1 VPVSQAE
8 LAESGVGGLV
18 TDTLAHLVATTL
30 KTIRDDNA
38 GMRTFVFGA
47 GASVHAGYP
56 LAFDLWRCMEQWVRA
71 TPTAD
76 FLHAV
81 NVMTAEFDL
90 NKSFEL
96 VLTDLDNRI
105 DSILG
110 KPRRTWDECEE
121 KAKLVDILRPTVKA
135 MIPAYFD
142 SLRFKPAEWY
152 RRFANDVLTAGDA
165 VITFNYDLA
174 LDRELREAGKWS
186 IGNGYGFRIGDID
199 DASSSDSPCKLF
211 KLHGSTHWLGEL
223 FEGRR
228 GFGQVNPLA
237 GSLGERPIIEPAAF
251 EFLGYGNASDPQ
263 GDNGHGRIP
272 SLIMPTANKKFFVET
287 TDFREWESFWDDLW
301 SQAGE
306 ALRASDEVYLIGY
319 SIPEYDAR
327 ARELLAK
334 RIRTG
339 VAIRICCHH
348 GTADA
353 VESLRRLR
361 SGDANVEPGCA
372 TTFEDWVSCANL
384 LAR

>member
-121 KAKLVDILRPTVKA
+121 KARP
-135 MIPAYFD
+135 
-142 SLRFKPAEWY
+142 
-152 RRFANDVLTAGDA
+152 
-165 VITFNYDLA
+165 
-174 LDRELREAGKWS
+174 
-186 IGNGYGFRIGDID
+186 
-199 DASSSDSPCKLF
+199 
-211 KLHGSTHWLGEL
+211 
-223 FEGRR
+223 
-228 GFGQVNPLA
+228 
-237 GSLGERPIIEPAAF
+237 
-251 EFLGYGNASDPQ
+251 
-263 GDNGHGRIP
+263 
-272 SLIMPTANKKFFVET
+272 
-287 TDFREWESFWDDLW
+287 
-301 SQAGE
+301 
-306 ALRASDEVYLIGY
+306 
-319 SIPEYDAR
+319 
-327 ARELLAK
+327 
-334 RIRTG
+334 
-339 VAIRICCHH
+339 
-348 GTADA
+348 
-353 VESLRRLR
+353 
-361 SGDANVEPGCA
+361 
-372 TTFEDWVSCANL
+372 
-384 LAR
+384 